1 MIDWNKLIEMAR
13 IAAEKA
19 YANYSRFKVGAALL
33 TDDGK
38 IFTGCN
44 VENSSYG
51 LTVCAERVAVFKAV
65 SEGFSSFKA
74 IVVYTKARPPA
85 RPCGACL
92 QVVSE
97 FGSELEICC
106 VNPEGDKD
114 NFKLKDLLPEGFTFK
129 K

>member
-1 MIDWNKLIEMAR
+1 MIDWNGLIEMAKR
-13 IAAEKA
+13 AAEKA

-65 SEGFSSFKA
+65 SEGHLRFKA
-74 IVVYTKARPPA
+74 IVVYTEARPPA

-92 QVVSE
+92 QVLSE
-97 FGSELEICC
+97 FGPELEICC
-106 VNPEGDKD
+106 VNAEGDKD
-114 NFKLKDLLPEGFTFK
+114 NFTLKDLLPEGFTFK